1 MPLTTRFITPNSGQT
16 LSQTRPVLNLKSW
29 PPKGSAEHIQL
40 LNEYLLDENTFKTGN
55 FSPIDKLSEFSRGG
69 HKILLVAGL
78 KDSTV
83 PYNENGKI
91 LADYYA
97 ANGLPITVIL
107 KPDCDHHP
115 HSLENVE
122 PIIKF
127 IEK

>member
-1 MPLTTRFITPNSGQT
+1 MDKIYLDA
-16 LSQTRPVLNLKSW
+16 PVLNLKSW
-29 PPKGSAEHIQL
+29 PPKDSAEHLQL
-40 LNEYLLDENTFKTGN
+40 LNEYLLSENTFQMYN
-55 FSPIDKLSEFSRGG
+55 FSPIDKLSEFSLSG

-97 ANGLPITVIL
+97 ENGLPITVIT

>member
-1 MPLTTRFITPNSGQT
+1 MVFTS
-16 LSQTRPVLNLKSW
+16 
-29 PPKGSAEHIQL
+29 
-40 LNEYLLDENTFKTGN
+40 
-55 FSPIDKLSEFSRGG
+55 
-69 HKILLVAGL
+69 
-78 KDSTV
+78 DSTV

-97 ANGLPITVIL
+97 ANGLPITVIT